1 MSVKSHILKNAKL
14 KSSHIYY
21 GLTSFLLSLVVVSTS
36 WARPA
41 LLTSEKVEG
50 DASVILKLEEQFIV
64 DDSSVPCEMIVE
76 VLGEE
81 RPLAEGDTIDI
92 FLNEDDTPVID
103 FGDDNLWS
111 TEVVVDAQMVAD
123 QRFYQVYDCSFE
135 AVEDL
140 IGGLEVYAKVKVD
153 KADCGTTCELNPLQG
168 EDTPATSTIRM
179 LDMIDDLSEDDDNVA
194 DAFLLPRT
202 GVTDRIA
209 TDSDWLKVTYNNPV
223 EFLARLESNFN
234 GGDLNLTMYNSEM
247 SVIGEAVLEANGGA
261 KRLSPS
267 SAVLPG
273 EYYLEVTLA
282 DPANFNFYD
291 LIITESQITTECAP
305 GAVESRPC
313 MRCGT
318 EDKLCSSE
326 GEWGEWGQCD
336 DMGVCDPGMEESQGC
351 GDGGNQTRSCND
363 SCQWDAYSTCIQC
376 DDGATETCYSGPQ
389 ELAGVGACITGAR
402 MCSRGQWSSCQGD
415 IRPTIESCS
424 DGIDND
430 CDGLTDSNDPE
441 CVAQLGDACTSTS
454 CGAPFTCL
462 PPPFVEGYCGGDD
475 CSQCGVGSVC
485 GVSFGKEYC
494 LKPCAGFTDCRFG
507 YICAPVGT
515 MEEQVCV
522 PPCESDEACGAG
534 MTCNEEQYCVN
545 SNGVATVSGP
555 PVSDD
560 EGCEQAPNH
569 HQTFYLLMLL
579 AIIFIPRQK
588 RSVDH

>member
-1 MSVKSHILKNAKL
+1 MSLKSHIPTNRNLRPIQYMFIACF
-14 KSSHIYY
+14 
-21 GLTSFLLSLVVVSTS
+21 LTMLVVSS
-36 WARPA
+36 AWARPA
-41 LLTSEKVEG
+41 LVTVEKVQR
-50 DASVILKLEEQFIV
+50 DTSVILKLEEQFIV
-64 DDSSVPCEMIVE
+64 DDSQVPCEMIVE
-76 VLGEE
+76 VLGEN

-92 FLNEDDTPVID
+92 ALNEDDVPVID

-111 TEVVVDAQMVAD
+111 AEVVVDAQMVAD

-135 AVEDL
+135 AVRDI

-153 KADCGTTCELNPLQG
+153 KADCGRVCELNPLQG

-179 LDMIDDLSEDDDNVA
+179 LDMIDDLSEEDDNVA
-194 DAFLLPRT
+194 EAFLLPRT

-209 TDSDWLKVTYNNPV
+209 TDSDWLKVEYNNPI
-223 EFLARLESNFN
+223 ELLARLESNFT

-247 SVIGEAVLEANGGA
+247 SVIAEAVMEANGGA
-261 KRLSPS
+261 KRLSPN
-267 SAVLPG
+267 SAILPG
-273 EYYLEVTLA
+273 EYYMEVSLV

-313 MRCGT
+313 TRCGT
-318 EDKLCSSE
+318 EEKLCNSE
-326 GEWGEWGQCD
+326 GEWGEWGQCEG
-336 DMGVCDPGMEESQGC
+336 MGVCDPGSEESQSC
-351 GDGGNQTRSCND
+351 GDGGNQIRTCNE
-363 SCQWDAYSTCIQC
+363 SCQWDAYSTCIEC
-376 DDGATETCYSGPQ
+376 DEGETEMCYSGPE

-402 MCSRGQWSSCQGD
+402 MCSQGQWSSCQGD
-415 IRPTIESCS
+415 IRPGIEACN

-441 CVAQLGDACTSTS
+441 CVAQLGDACTVGT

-462 PPPFVEGYCGGDD
+462 PPPFVEGYCGGED

-515 MEEQVCV
+515 MGEQVCV
-522 PPCESDEACGAG
+522 PPCDSDEACGAG
-534 MTCNEEQYCVN
+534 MSCNEQQYCVN
-545 SNGVATVSGP
+545 AEGGTTINTLPAE
-555 PVSDD
+555 D
-560 EGCEQAPNH
+560 EGCEQAPNT
-569 HQTFYLLMLL
+569 QQALWFLMLL
-579 AIIFIPRQK
+579 AILVIPRQK
-588 RSVDH
+588 QA